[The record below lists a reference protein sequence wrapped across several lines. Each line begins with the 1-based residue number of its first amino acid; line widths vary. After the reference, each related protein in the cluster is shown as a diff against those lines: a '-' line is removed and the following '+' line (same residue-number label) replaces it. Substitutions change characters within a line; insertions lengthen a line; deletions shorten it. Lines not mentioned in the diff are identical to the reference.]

1 MKNYFDLENLVI
13 SYGWLR
19 QVQETSF
26 EAILKMCIL
35 FNVSF
40 EGPILKMYFSRK
52 QFGECIS

>member
-35 FNVSF
+35 
-40 EGPILKMYFSRK
+40 
-52 QFGECIS
+52 